1 MKKGL
6 FVSAVLFSVMACSP
20 ANAGEKS
27 PIYLLLSGVHPPQ
40 TPLPPYVRLVP
51 LNDTGITWGG
61 SYPSGNN
68 PTCTGEEIGAQD
80 CFHGRDA
87 TNHDNSDGYAGFS
100 FTKLGKNGVA
110 LANQAVDY
118 ATMPWAC
125 VKDNVTGLTWEVKTN
140 DGGLHDQHDTY
151 TWYNT
156 NPAVNGGSNGKAKS
170 SYAPDTCEGYVSGN
184 DATYCNTEA
193 YVARVNAAGWCG
205 KSDWRMPTIK
215 ELEGIASLG
224 TSTTDPAIDK
234 NYFPNTPNSAVWSG
248 TPSAFYVREPVLD
261 EAQYINSNSAWYVN
275 FNAGES
281 SSDGVSDFYYRYASA
296 QVRLVRGGQ

>member
-1 MKKGL
+1 MKKRL
-6 FVSAVLFSVMACSP
+6 FVSAVLFSVMACVT

-40 TPLPPYVRLVP
+40 TPLPPYVRLIP

-61 SYPSGNN
+61 NYPSGNN

-87 TNHDNSDGYAGFS
+87 TNYDDSDGHAGFS
-100 FTKLGKNGVA
+100 FTKLGDNGVA

-125 VKDNVTGLTWEVKTN
+125 VKDNVTGLTWEVKTS
-140 DGGLHDQHDTY
+140 DGGLHDQNDTY

-156 NPAVNGGSNGKAKS
+156 DPAANGGSNGEANS
-170 SYAPDTCEGYVSGN
+170 SYDTCEGYVSGN
-184 DATYCNTEA
+184 AATYCNTEA

-205 KSDWRMPTIK
+205 KSDWRMPTLK
-215 ELEGIASLG
+215 ELEGIVSFA
-224 TSTTDPAIDK
+224 TPRPTIDK
-234 NYFPNTPNSAVWSG
+234 NYFPNTSPDSDVWSG
-248 TPSAFYVREPVLD
+248 TPYAHRIGFSEH
-261 EAQYINSNSAWYVN
+261 AWYVDFFYGYPYHDYRDN
-275 FNAGES
+275 
-281 SSDGVSDFYYRYASA
+281 FYYYH
-296 QVRLVRGGQ
+296 VWLVRGGQ

>member
-1 MKKGL
+1 
-6 FVSAVLFSVMACSP
+6 MACST

-27 PIYLLLSGVHPPQ
+27 PIYLLLSGVRSPQPPYV
-40 TPLPPYVRLVP
+40 PPYVRLVP

-61 SYPSGNN
+61 NYPSGNN
-68 PTCTGEEIGAQD
+68 STCTGEEIGAQD

-87 TNHDNSDGYAGFS
+87 TNYDNSDGYAGFS
-100 FTKLGKNGVA
+100 FTKLGNNGVA

-140 DGGLHDQHDTY
+140 DGGLHDQNDIY

-156 NPAVNGGSNGKAKS
+156 DPAANGGSSGEANS
-170 SYAPDTCEGYVSGN
+170 SFDTCEGYDSGN

-205 KSDWRMPTIK
+205 KSDWRMPTLK
-215 ELEGIASLG
+215 ELEGIVFFG
-224 TSTTDPAIDK
+224 TSPTIDLY
-234 NYFPNTPNSAVWSG
+234 YFPNTPASSLVWSG
-248 TPSAFYVREPVLD
+248 TPL
-261 EAQYINSNSAWYVN
+261 AQLLPSGPNVAWGVD
-275 FNAGES
+275 FNDG
-281 SSDGVSDFYYRYASA
+281 SSDGGFRSDYGR
-296 QVRLVRGGQ
+296 VRLVRGGQ